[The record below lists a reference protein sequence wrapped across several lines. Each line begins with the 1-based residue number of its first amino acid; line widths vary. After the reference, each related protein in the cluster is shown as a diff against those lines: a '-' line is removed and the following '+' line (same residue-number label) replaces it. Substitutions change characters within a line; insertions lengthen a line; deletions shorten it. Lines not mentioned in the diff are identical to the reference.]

1 MWSPQGGLGSQACVL
16 HTPASGSWAELL
28 WIWPQAATF
37 HSVTVFSGIRGS
49 SQNLPL
55 FPARVRVGLAE
66 AVDGSRN
73 LGGKVGAGQ
82 EEKPGKTE
90 GSFPNQGNGV

>member
-1 MWSPQGGLGSQACVL
+1 METIITWCGKLCVSGKQRVASEVWL
-16 HTPASGSWAELL
+16 VKLPA
-28 WIWPQAATF
+28 
-37 HSVTVFSGIRGS
+37 
-49 SQNLPL
+49 
-55 FPARVRVGLAE
+55 RVGLAE

-82 EEKPGKTE
+82 VEKPGKTE